1 MMSAVHCKHCFSVR
15 DVTPTQTSPAI
26 ALFPTMED
34 FTGMEELDLPTV
46 LLEAVVW
53 LSHHSNQTSTL
64 DFKTVQTEPRV
75 PNASH

>member
-1 MMSAVHCKHCFSVR
+1 
-15 DVTPTQTSPAI
+15 
-26 ALFPTMED
+26 MED
-34 FTGMEELDLPTV
+34 FTGTEELDLPTV